1 MTGNKLDIAKK
12 IIRERYSE
20 ATCGIFFCRNFVGDP
35 MVNIYENEEIEL
47 CIDICYNWGYF
58 EVFGLSEEEENEL
71 ENFYESLGRK
81 K

>member
-1 MTGNKLDIAKK
+1 
-12 IIRERYSE
+12 
-20 ATCGIFFCRNFVGDP
+20 

>member
-35 MVNIYENEEIEL
+35 MDTIYEDEDL
-47 CIDICYNWGYF
+47 TVDICY
-58 EVFGLSEEEENEL
+58 
-71 ENFYESLGRK
+71 
-81 K
+81 